1 MIKRTAGAL
10 IVALLSTALFGAG
23 WFVGSSD
30 EPLDVVA
37 ETALEQVRVI
47 CRAVGEGSAR
57 TSVLRPVEVTPTGTA
72 SVLLVGDL
80 LPMQDREY
88 LAHASELISSADFA
102 VGNLECPLSMHGR
115 PSPLKFDGEGRL
127 IHNEFIFRA
136 PPSQARRMADAGLD
150 AVTLANNH
158 IMDYGAQALMDTL
171 AALDGAGISYTGAGR
186 DRSQARKPMIF
197 EVEGQV
203 LSMLAYVS
211 ARTLPG
217 TEYFEATDEMA
228 GTVFVSGSGGGA
240 PDELTRG
247 MLRNDITEAAKAS
260 DFVIVAFHW
269 GTEGNDAPD
278 PLPRRLARWCI
289 DSGADMV
296 IGHHPHKLQGVEI
309 YEGKPIAYSLGNFV
323 FPTPW
328 ESNHFSAA
336 LELQVANGRWER
348 LVLHPVKLRFREGD
362 PVPAQGP
369 DLQRIV
375 NRVMR
380 LSNQL
385 GTASS
390 WVDDESNPRIVIRN
404 PAFPEPRAALL
415 QREAEH
421 FYSEPHPEI
430 DGMSVAHFLAWDISG
445 GERIPEK
452 RTLVIKTSLAS
463 EVLEIFE
470 EIYLSPEQFPIRD
483 LVGYNYRTVAG
494 GSGLSNHAFGRA
506 IDINRAEN
514 PMIEDGKKIVH
525 PDEPPYEPGEWRPGE
540 DPYSITPDG
549 PVVRAFKSRGWR
561 WGGDWHS
568 CKDYQHFDKPG
579 A

>member
-1 MIKRTAGAL
+1 MRRSRMLKEVSTVLLVAL
-10 IVALLSTALFGAG
+10 IIAIGVWLMYAAEDESRVRDRVRGWVSQAKAAFGTRADTSPEAREEG
-23 WFVGSSD
+23 GRERT
-30 EPLDVVA
+30 EP
-37 ETALEQVRVI
+37 I
-47 CRAVGEGSAR
+47 SI
-57 TSVLRPVEVTPTGTA
+57 
-72 SVLLVGDL
+72 LLVGDV
-80 LPMQDREY
+80 LPRDEREY
-88 LAHASELISSADFA
+88 FTRVRSLIQSADFA
-102 VGNLECPLSMHGR
+102 VGNLECPISTKGSRTDLKLSATDR
-115 PSPLKFDGEGRL
+115 TLP
-127 IHNEFIFRA
+127 NEYFFRA
-136 PPSQARRMADAGLD
+136 PPVQAQRIADAGFD

-186 DRSQARKPMIF
+186 DRSQARKPLIF
-197 EVEGQV
+197 EIEGQA

-211 ARTLPG
+211 ARTLPW

-452 RTLVIKTSLAS
+452 RTRVIKPSLAS
-463 EVLEIFE
+463 AVPEIF
-470 EIYLSPEQFPIRD
+470 
-483 LVGYNYRTVAG
+483 G
-494 GSGLSNHAFGRA
+494 
-506 IDINRAEN
+506 
-514 PMIEDGKKIVH
+514 
-525 PDEPPYEPGEWRPGE
+525 
-540 DPYSITPDG
+540 
-549 PVVRAFKSRGWR
+549 
-561 WGGDWHS
+561 
-568 CKDYQHFDKPG
+568 
-579 A
+579 

>member
-47 CRAVGEGSAR
+47 CRAVGEGRAR

-186 DRSQARKPMIF
+186 DRSQARKPLIF

-211 ARTLPG
+211 ASTLPG
-217 TEYFEATDEMA
+217 TDYFEATDEMA

-445 GERIPEK
+445 
-452 RTLVIKTSLAS
+452 
-463 EVLEIFE
+463 
-470 EIYLSPEQFPIRD
+470 
-483 LVGYNYRTVAG
+483 
-494 GSGLSNHAFGRA
+494 
-506 IDINRAEN
+506 
-514 PMIEDGKKIVH
+514 
-525 PDEPPYEPGEWRPGE
+525 
-540 DPYSITPDG
+540 
-549 PVVRAFKSRGWR
+549 
-561 WGGDWHS
+561 
-568 CKDYQHFDKPG
+568 
-579 A
+579 